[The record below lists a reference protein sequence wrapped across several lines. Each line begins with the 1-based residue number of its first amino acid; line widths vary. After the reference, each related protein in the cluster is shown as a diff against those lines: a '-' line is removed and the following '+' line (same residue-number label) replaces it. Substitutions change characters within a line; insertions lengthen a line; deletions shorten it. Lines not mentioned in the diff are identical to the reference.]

1 MSQPRAGVAF
11 ERIPASPQTCCTTEK
26 TPFEANTMTGL
37 PLKSQT
43 LLLLPF
49 LLVVASCYPSKK
61 LTVMATASLLEDV
74 AVSCYRQSEL
84 EIVRQGMPAYL
95 MLMDG
100 MIEGWPDN
108 AQLLLAAAQANS
120 AYASAFLEDSD
131 KATASAV
138 MDKAKRHALKAL
150 EQKGFDQPLSSSF
163 EEFEQRLLK
172 LQHKAVPY
180 LFWSAACWGGWIR
193 LNLNSMEA
201 QAQLPRVEMM
211 MKRVLELDE
220 GFYYG
225 GPHLFMGIWFASRPK
240 IAGGN
245 LDTAQY
251 HFQRAMELGQNK
263 FLMTKIYY
271 ADLYAR
277 KKFDR
282 DLFVATLNEV
292 LQTPADI
299 EPDLTLTNCVARRK
313 AEEMLRTAD
322 DYF

>member
-1 MSQPRAGVAF
+1 MIG
-11 ERIPASPQTCCTTEK
+11 K
-26 TPFEANTMTGL
+26 
-37 PLKSQT
+37 PLKPQAV
-43 LLLLPF
+43 LLLSLF
-49 LLVVASCYPSKK
+49 LVISSCYPSKR
-61 LTVMATASLLEDV
+61 LTILATASLLEDV
-74 AVSCYRQSEL
+74 AASCYRQPEL
-84 EIVRQGMPAYL
+84 EVVRRGMPAYL

-131 KATASAV
+131 MATASAV
-138 MDKAKRHALKAL
+138 MAKAKRYALKSL
-150 EQKGFDQPLSSSF
+150 ELEGFDQPVTSSF
-163 EEFEQRLLK
+163 EQFEQSLQK
-172 LQHKAVPY
+172 LDRKAVPA

-225 GPHLFMGIWFASRPK
+225 GPHLFMGIWYASRPK

-245 LDTAQY
+245 LDKARY
-251 HFQRAMELGQNK
+251 HFRKAMELGQDK
-263 FLMTKIYY
+263 FLMTKVYY
-271 ADLYAR
+271 AELYAR
-277 KKFDR
+277 KTFDR

-292 LQTPADI
+292 LRTPADI
-299 EPDLTLTNCVARRK
+299 EPDLTLSNCVARRK
-313 AEEMLRTAD
+313 AERLLRTAD
-322 DYF
+322 DFF

>member
-1 MSQPRAGVAF
+1 
-11 ERIPASPQTCCTTEK
+11 
-26 TPFEANTMTGL
+26 MTGL
-37 PLKSQT
+37 PSKSQIV
-43 LLLLPF
+43 LLLSF
-49 LLVVASCYPSKK
+49 LLVVSSCYPSKR

-74 AVSCYRQSEL
+74 AVAGYRQSEL
-84 EIVRQGMPAYL
+84 EMVRQGMPAYL

-120 AYASAFLEDSD
+120 SYAAAFLEDSD
-131 KATASAV
+131 KSTASAV
-138 MDKAKRHALKAL
+138 LAKAKRYALRAL
-150 EQKGFDQPLSSSF
+150 ELNGFDQPITSSF
-163 EEFEQRLLK
+163 EEFEQNLQK
-172 LQHKAVPY
+172 LDRDAIPY
-180 LFWSAACWGGWIR
+180 LFWSAACWGGWIQ

-211 MKRVLELDE
+211 MKRSLELDE
-220 GFYYG
+220 SFYYG
-225 GPHLFMGIWFASRPK
+225 GPHLFMGIWYGSRPK

-245 LDTAQY
+245 LDKALH
-251 HFQRAMELGQNK
+251 HFQKAMELGQNK
-263 FLMTKIYY
+263 FLMTKVYY
-271 ADLYAR
+271 ADIYAR

-299 EPDLTLTNCVARRK
+299 EPDLTLTNSVARRK

>member
-1 MSQPRAGVAF
+1 
-11 ERIPASPQTCCTTEK
+11 
-26 TPFEANTMTGL
+26 MTGL
-37 PLKSQT
+37 PSKSQIV
-43 LLLLPF
+43 LLLSC
-49 LLVVASCYPSKK
+49 LLVVSSCYPSKR

-74 AVSCYRQSEL
+74 AVAGYRQSEL
-84 EIVRQGMPAYL
+84 EMVRQGMPAYL

-131 KATASAV
+131 KTTASAV
-138 MDKAKRHALKAL
+138 LAKAKRYALQAL
-150 EQKGFDQPLSSSF
+150 ELNGFDQPVTSSF
-163 EEFEQRLLK
+163 EEFEQNLQK
-172 LQHKAVPY
+172 LNRKAVPD
-180 LFWSAACWGGWIR
+180 LFWSAACWGGWIQ

-201 QAQLPRVEMM
+201 QSQLPRVEMM
-211 MKRVLELDE
+211 MKRALELEED
-220 GFYYG
+220 FYFG
-225 GPHLFMGIWFASRPK
+225 GPHLFMGIWYASRPK
-240 IAGGN
+240 IAGGS
-245 LDTAQY
+245 LETAQY
-251 HFQRAMELGQNK
+251 HFQKAMELGQNK
-263 FLMTKIYY
+263 FLMTKVYY

-299 EPDLTLTNCVARRK
+299 EPDLTLTNSVAQRK
-313 AEEMLRTAD
+313 AEEMLRTVD